1 MMKQLRYK
9 TRGNSLPTGKPYVYF
24 CAHEKDFSVFFDR
37 ITEKILKVANCAV
50 FYDDGM
56 GEVCD
61 EETRFSDL
69 LRMKLFILPITTR
82 FLCDETSQAMV
93 EFRFAVEHHIPVLP
107 ILQERGLEF
116 RFNEICGEMQMISE
130 VSSDDTEI
138 GFNEKLKKFLSAILI
153 GDELTEKV
161 RAAFDAYIFLSY
173 RKKDRKYAQEL
184 MRLIHKNEFCR
195 DIAIWYDE
203 FLTPGENFNDEIAA
217 ALDKSKIFAL
227 AVTPNLINE
236 KNYVMDIEYPMAKNA
251 EKPILPAEVVPTD
264 QSMLKRYYE
273 SIPDV
278 VDAHNSIALSEA
290 LMKVLE
296 TIAIR
301 ENDASPE
308 HNFFIG
314 LAYLSGIDVEI
325 DRERALALITSSA
338 EAGLP
343 EAIEKLASMYEHGES
358 VEYSSKEELKW
369 RLKLID
375 VLQNTYEKSNDIND
389 GIRLLNAMWAVR
401 QNINYPDDDKVKVCE
416 RALEIAKQLWNTFNT
431 PQVERLIGISYDNLA
446 ETLAYVGRL
455 DEAEVRFR
463 EELDFDK
470 QLVDKYGTHLYLR
483 DLTCT
488 CASIGKFYRLSK
500 RDYKT
505 AVYYYEQDV
514 EIAEQL
520 VCNDASEQSLRD
532 LAHTYKAL
540 AELCDKLSRLD
551 DAELYYQKLI
561 AVRERLVKE
570 SGREDASSQL
580 ASAHLEFA
588 RFYEE
593 HERLLEAENEYLLN
607 LQLNRE
613 TANTTKAAEDEA
625 SLDLA
630 ISQLIDFYIKINK
643 PSSAISYGEELIR
656 VAERY
661 AYSEFSYF
669 NQIPGHAIS
678 SAYKKNAEIF
688 EALGEWEK
696 ELHFLRKKV
705 ENGENIAEKY
715 HLSYFSMVSM
725 DYMDL
730 GTRYYQ
736 NELYEESEQCSRKQ
750 LYCSVMVARKISLF
764 DGLQTLRYACDE
776 LAYILDKRG
785 KIDEA
790 KQYRS
795 WGETVSGVLADS
807 TKEMVKWGEFAILC
821 LEYADGCD
829 ADERNEW
836 RWRVLE
842 FYELMLKV
850 APDMTQYQDCI
861 DKLRTELE

>member
-1 MMKQLRYK
+1 MKQLRYK
-9 TRGNSLPTGKPYVYF
+9 TRGNSLSTGKPYVYF
-24 CAHEKDFSVFFDR
+24 CAHEKDFSIFFDR
-37 ITEKILKVANCAV
+37 ITDKILKVTNCAV
-50 FYDDGM
+50 FYDDGT
-56 GEVCD
+56 GDVCD

-69 LRMKLFILPITTR
+69 LRMKLFILPVTTR
-82 FLCDETSQAMV
+82 FLCDETSRAMV
-93 EFRFAVEHHIPVLP
+93 EFRFAVDHHIPVLP
-107 ILQERGLEF
+107 ILQERGIEF
-116 RFNEICGEMQMISE
+116 KFNEICGEMQMISE

-138 GFNEKLKKFLSAILI
+138 GFDEKLKMFLSAILI

-251 EKPILPAEVVPTD
+251 EKPILPAEIVPTD
-264 QSMLKRYYE
+264 QEVLKQYYE
-273 SIPDV
+273 AIPEV
-278 VDAHNSIALSEA
+278 VDAHNPVALSEA

-358 VEYSSKEELKW
+358 VEYNSKEELKW

-375 VLQNTYEKSNDIND
+375 VLQEAYEKSNDISD

-401 QNINYPDDDKVKVCE
+401 QNIDYPNDEKVKVCE
-416 RALEIAKQLWNTFNT
+416 WALEIAKQLWNTFNT
-431 PQVERLIGISYDNLA
+431 PQAERFIGISYDNLA

-455 DEAEVRFR
+455 DEAEARFK

-470 QLVDKYGTHLYLR
+470 QLAAKYGTHLYLR

-488 CASIGKFYRLSK
+488 YASIGKFYRLSK

-520 VCNDASEQSLRD
+520 ACDDASEQSLRD

-540 AELCDKLSRLD
+540 AELCDNLSRLD

-588 RFYEE
+588 RFYKE

-607 LQLNRE
+607 LQLKRE

-669 NQIPGHAIS
+669 NLIPGHAIS
-678 SAYKKNAEIF
+678 SAYNKNAEIF

-696 ELHFLRKKV
+696 ELHFLRKRV

-725 DYMDL
+725 DYMHL
-730 GTRYYQ
+730 GARYYQ
-736 NELYEESEQCSRKQ
+736 NELYEESEQCYRKQ
-750 LYCSVMVARKISLF
+750 LYCSIMVARKISLF
-764 DGLQTLRYACDE
+764 DGLQTLRYACE
-776 LAYILDKRG
+776 ALAYILDKRG

-795 WGETVSGVLADS
+795 WGGTVSGVLADS

-850 APDMTQYQDCI
+850 APDMTQYKDCL
-861 DKLRTELE
+861 DQLRAELE

>member
-1 MMKQLRYK
+1 MKQLRYK

-24 CAHEKDFSVFFDR
+24 CAHEKDFSIFFDR
-37 ITEKILKVANCAV
+37 ITEKILKVTNCAV
-50 FYDDGM
+50 FYDDGT
-56 GEVCD
+56 GDVCD

-69 LRMKLFILPITTR
+69 LRMKLFVLPVTTR
-82 FLCDETSQAMV
+82 FLCDETSRAMV
-93 EFRFAVEHHIPVLP
+93 EFRFAVDHHIPVLP
-107 ILQERGLEF
+107 ILQERGIEF
-116 RFNEICGEMQMISE
+116 KFNEICGEMQMISE

-138 GFNEKLKKFLSAILI
+138 GFDEKLKKFLSAILI

-251 EKPILPAEVVPTD
+251 EKPILPAEIVPTD
-264 QSMLKRYYE
+264 QEVLKQYYE
-273 SIPDV
+273 AIPEV
-278 VDAHNSIALSEA
+278 VDAHNPVALSEA

-325 DRERALALITSSA
+325 DRERALTLITSSA

-375 VLQNTYEKSNDIND
+375 VLQEAYEKSNDISD

-401 QNINYPDDDKVKVCE
+401 QNINYPNDEKVKVCE
-416 RALEIAKQLWNTFNT
+416 WALEIAKQLWNTFNT
-431 PQVERLIGISYDNLA
+431 PQAERFIGISYDNLA

-488 CASIGKFYRLSK
+488 YASIGKFYRLSK
-500 RDYKT
+500 REYKT
-505 AVYYYEQDV
+505 AAYYYEQDV

-520 VCNDASEQSLRD
+520 ACNDASEQSLRD